1 MKIEIFKWMGIALAA
16 TFIVIQLIPVER
28 TNPPV
33 ETEIDAPP
41 EVKALL
47 KRACYD
53 CHSHETRWPWY
64 AYVAPTSWMSADHVR
79 EGRNKLNF
87 SAWNRLTDIWKERKK
102 TASWNA
108 IAEKEMPPAYYLPLH
123 SEAKLSEAE
132 KLVLKNWLVGQ

>member
-1 MKIEIFKWMGIALAA
+1 MKLEILKWMGVALLV
-16 TFIVIQLIPVER
+16 TLIVIQFIPVAR

-33 ETEIDAPP
+33 ESDVTAPA

-64 AYVAPTSWMSADHVR
+64 AYVAPTSWLSADHVR

-87 SAWNRLTDIWKERKK
+87 STWDKLSDLWKERKK

-108 IAEKEMPPAYYLPLH
+108 IAEKEMPPPYYLPLH

-132 KLVLKNWLVGQ
+132 KLLLKNWLVGQ